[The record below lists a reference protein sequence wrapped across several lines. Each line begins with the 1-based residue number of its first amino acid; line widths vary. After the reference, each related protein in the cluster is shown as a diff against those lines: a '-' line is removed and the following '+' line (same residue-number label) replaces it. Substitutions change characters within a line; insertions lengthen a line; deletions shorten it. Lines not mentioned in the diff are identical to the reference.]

1 MKNFIKKIENFKCE
15 RCGEEVTG
23 DGYTDHCP
31 RCLWGKH
38 VDEIIPGD
46 RKSGCK
52 GLMEPVGVDKV
63 KGEDKIVYKCLK
75 CGHKFRVR
83 LAENDDRGVWEK
95 VGCGE

>member
-1 MKNFIKKIENFKCE
+1 MKPRKVTESFKCMN
-15 RCGEEVTG
+15 CGKEVVG

-38 VDEIIPGD
+38 VDEVIPGD

-52 GLMEPVGVDKV
+52 GLMEPVWVDRAR
-63 KGEDKIVYKCLK
+63 GEDKIVYKCLK

-83 LAENDDRGVWEK
+83 LAENDINPINLLLDW
-95 VGCGE
+95 

>member
-1 MKNFIKKIENFKCE
+1 MKPKKVTEDFECNV
-15 RCGEEVTG
+15 CGEKIVG

-38 VDEIIPGD
+38 VDEVIPGD
-46 RKSGCK
+46 RESGCK
-52 GLMEPVGVDKV
+52 GLMEPVGTDRV
-63 KGEDKIVYKCLK
+63 KGEDKIVYTCRK

-83 LAENDDRGVWEK
+83 LAENDDRRVWEK